1 MYIIGFKEQLRISA
15 DSGQLAGRMN
25 KKLFDEDDE
34 DEVRSIASLP
44 SELAFDRSVSNLVMN
59 KQRFNALFSKLDRSN
74 FESSPNVQDLR
85 RAQCLHGQSFHSE
98 VTFNSPANFRGPQEE
113 AETEAC
119 DDQMYCSYT
128 EPRSEQNDS
137 DEQFLNDF
145 INEMLPKAGEEGTE
159 EVEESVEK
167 VEEEEEVDEGEE
179 DEADFEKEQHMQKYL
194 AERNVFRSESE
205 NVQSRILPKI
215 DEVNEEAENECE
227 SSKATTTRPVRRLS
241 SGGLCVELE

>member
-1 MYIIGFKEQLRISA
+1 
-15 DSGQLAGRMN
+15 
-25 KKLFDEDDE
+25 
-34 DEVRSIASLP
+34 
-44 SELAFDRSVSNLVMN
+44 
-59 KQRFNALFSKLDRSN
+59 
-74 FESSPNVQDLR
+74 
-85 RAQCLHGQSFHSE
+85 
-98 VTFNSPANFRGPQEE
+98 
-113 AETEAC
+113 
-119 DDQMYCSYT
+119 MYCSYT

-159 EVEESVEK
+159 EVDESVEK
-167 VEEEEEVDEGEE
+167 VEEEEEEEEEEVDEREE

-227 SSKATTTRPVRRLS
+227 SSKATTARPVRRLS
-241 SGGLCVELE
+241 SGGLRVELE